1 MKKGFMKAVWV
12 TCPLCQHNW
21 HQEVIKNN
29 RVESDCRCDVMLDM
43 EVIKTELGGEWVN
56 VVMKPTNY
64 VKELGSFK
72 REKHKISN
80 TDMIIA

>member
-43 EVIKTELGGEWVN
+43 EVKSMN
-56 VVMKPTNY
+56 
-64 VKELGSFK
+64 
-72 REKHKISN
+72 
-80 TDMIIA
+80 